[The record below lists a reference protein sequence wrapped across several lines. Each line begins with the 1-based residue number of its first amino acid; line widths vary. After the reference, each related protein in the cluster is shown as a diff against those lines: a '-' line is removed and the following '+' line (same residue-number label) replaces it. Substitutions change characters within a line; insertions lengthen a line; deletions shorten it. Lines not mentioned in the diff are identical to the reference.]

1 MDLMSESGGSTCTDV
16 DALKICGQGVCKD
29 CRRPWTTPNPVL
41 HERDT
46 KPYLVRR
53 KERSANCRTCAA
65 LNGKWKIGFST
76 REIEQDLADEN
87 NYGVHMER
95 AEEHEEQLNGHK
107 PTTRRR
113 TKDATAPV
121 ANMSITKKKDFEV
134 KKNCGRFWPLAVY
147 LREKGV
153 AIPSDKITMLPGTN
167 IRGTYMLYNEGCPV
181 GSFDVAEILT
191 DGFALDIG
199 THTGEDICIFKM
211 G

>member
-1 MDLMSESGGSTCTDV
+1 MSESGGSTCTDV

-53 KERSANCRTCAA
+53 KERSANCRSCAC
-65 LNGKWKIGFST
+65 LNAKWKIGFST
-76 REIEQDLADEN
+76 REIEQDLAFEN
-87 NYGVHMER
+87 NYAVHMER
-95 AEEHEEQLNGHK
+95 VEEHEEQLNGHK
-107 PTTRRR
+107 PTKRRR
-113 TKDATAPV
+113 GNGHRNSHGRNGLK
-121 ANMSITKKKDFEV
+121 SK
-134 KKNCGRFWPLAVY
+134 RFWPLAVY

-153 AIPSDKITMLPGTN
+153 AIPSDKITKMPGTN

-181 GSFDVAEILT
+181 GSFDVAEIHT